1 MTVRKKKIFKIM
13 LVIAL
18 ICAPFLGYLLWPIRT
33 ERTGSIQGDPALMP
47 GKRSYLAETKANTA
61 EPHPNVIVLLA
72 DDLGKY
78 DISLY
83 DEKGPPTPNIDALA
97 HSGVTFTNAYC
108 TSPICAPSRAGL
120 LTGRYQHR
128 FGHEFQCSGPYP
140 INRFEILLGR
150 AFSRN
155 WQLAWPKPYPDKQ
168 GIRESEITF
177 GDVAKTQGYAT
188 AIIGKWHDETPPMP
202 KGFDYFYGFF
212 GGINLFDS
220 LDNPDIVYHHHMNL
234 VDIAVRVGHRKDR
247 MPGIWR
253 NSEFFREKGYLTER
267 FAEESCAFI
276 EKNKDKPF
284 CLYTSFN
291 AVHEPFQVP
300 RRYYERFKHVQ
311 DTNKRTYY
319 AMISALDDAV
329 GAIVQ
334 KVRDEG
340 LEEKTLFFF
349 TSDNGGATYTG
360 ATTNAPLKGGKLNQF
375 EGGINIPFLM
385 SWKGKLPANTVY
397 HGLTSQLDI
406 LPTIAANI
414 HAPLPQDRPYD
425 GVDLVQKVL
434 KQEPAHDALFWRQ
447 GSAKAVR
454 QGDWKL
460 VISERTGKTWLYDL
474 STDISEK
481 IDLSQKNPQKVAE
494 LKTKLKEWEKDLP
507 PQLWPSFTYN
517 QEWFGDDLYIFD
529 M

>member
-1 MTVRKKKIFKIM
+1 MFRMMTRKKR
-13 LVIAL
+13 AL
-18 ICAPFLGYLLWPIRT
+18 LTLAIICVPLLAYLLWPINT
-33 ERTGSIQGDPALMP
+33 ERTVRVQGDPALMP
-47 GKRSYLAETKANTA
+47 GKRAYLADTKVNLA

-83 DEKGPPTPNIDALA
+83 DEKGPPTPHIDALA

-108 TSPICAPSRAGL
+108 TSPICAPSRAAL

-128 FGHEFQCSGPYP
+128 FGHEFQSGGPYP
-140 INRFEILLGR
+140 MNRLAILLGR
-150 AFSRN
+150 VFSSN
-155 WQLAWPKPYPDKQ
+155 WQYAWPKPYPDGQ
-168 GIRESEITF
+168 DIRESEITF
-177 GDVAKTQGYAT
+177 GDVAKTRGYAT
-188 AIIGKWHDETPPMP
+188 AVIGKWHAESPTQ
-202 KGFDYFYGFF
+202 KGFDYFYGFE
-212 GGINLFDS
+212 GGINLYDS
-220 LDNPDIVYHHHMNL
+220 LDNPDIVYQHHFNL
-234 VDIAVRVGHRKDR
+234 VDLAVRIGHRKDR
-247 MPGIWR
+247 EPWLLR
-253 NSEFFREKGYLTER
+253 NTESIREKGYLTEK
-267 FAEESCAFI
+267 FAEESCSFI
-276 EKNKDKPF
+276 ERNKDKPF
-284 CLYTSFN
+284 CLYMAFN

-300 RRYYERFKHVQ
+300 QKYYERFSNVQ

-375 EGGINIPFLM
+375 EGGINMPFLM

-397 HGLTSQLDI
+397 RGLTSTVDI
-406 LPTIAANI
+406 LPTIAAAI
-414 HAPLPQDRPYD
+414 HATLPQDRPYD

-434 KQEPAHDALFWRQ
+434 KEEPAHDALFWRQ

-460 VISERTGKTWLYDL
+460 VVSERTGKTWLFDL
-474 STDISEK
+474 SKDISEK
-481 IDLSQKNPQKVAE
+481 TNLAQENPQKVAE
-494 LKTKLKEWEKDLP
+494 LQGALKAWEKDFP

-517 QEWFGDDLYIFD
+517 QEWFGDDRYIFD